1 MTLSS
6 IRFPSALASLLLL
19 ALPAHAQDEELRSV
33 KNDPPPLPAGVYES
47 SQVDVPPKARSQ
59 PRPNYPGELKR
70 KRIEGEVLVLFTVE
84 ADGHVKDPVV
94 LKATEVRFAKAATD
108 GVLKWRYKPGLLGGA
123 KVACRVQV
131 PIVFE
136 LGN

>member
-1 MTLSS
+1 M
-6 IRFPSALASLLLL
+6 
-19 ALPAHAQDEELRSV
+19 

-84 ADGHVKDPVV
+84 ADGHVKDPIV

-108 GVLKWRYKPGLLGGA
+108 GVLKWRYGGRDFERDHA
-123 KVACRVQV
+123 TISVIRNANWKILAQQV
-131 PIVFE
+131 TTR
-136 LGN
+136 